1 LIEIA
6 IKSGK
11 IPAATNFVTYY
22 SVGEQ
27 NSNAQVLIMAIPI
40 HLSDPAFK
48 ALRLSDLETFR
59 RLTADHKQIDFSNT
73 DLRGTDLRKVD
84 LTRIVL
90 TGAYLKECD
99 LRGQDMRHMNLSG
112 VSIHGAKIGGV
123 YFPGDIDASEI
134 AMSVS
139 MGTRMRTF
147 NQTV

>member
-1 LIEIA
+1 M
-6 IKSGK
+6 
-11 IPAATNFVTYY
+11 TYY

-27 NSNAQVLIMAIPI
+27 DPDGQVSIMTIPN

-59 RLTADHKQIDFSNT
+59 RLTSDHKQIDFSNT

-123 YFPGDIDASEI
+123 YFPDDIDANEI
-134 AMSVS
+134 LMSVS
-139 MGTRMRTF
+139 MGTRMRTLIPT
-147 NQTV
+147 Q